1 MAVIPGRERRTFRR
15 GEEVTLTIDRMAYG
29 GRGVGRVDGCV
40 VFVPDTVPGDRVRAK
55 LWRIKPGYAEA
66 DLVAVESPGEERA
79 RPPCPF
85 FGPCGGCVWQHLGY
99 AAQLAAKEHIVR
111 ESLAHLAGLRDL
123 EIRPILSMADPW
135 RYRNKMEFTFQPAAL
150 LGLHRRGAFDQ
161 VVPIDACLVQ
171 SDGANA
177 ILRLVR
183 DWAAASGLSRY
194 DPRDRTGLLR
204 QVIIREARSTGE
216 ILVALITTA
225 PEVPGVQSLA
235 DVLIAAA
242 PGISGVLHGINPG
255 LSDGLPLHGVAL
267 LAGRPYIVEELAGI
281 RFRIGLET
289 FFQTNTAQAARLVE
303 VVQALAGLGGNEIVY
318 DLYCGVGTFSLP
330 LARRARQVYGVE
342 IVPSAVEAAQENAA
356 SNGISNVEFLTGD
369 ARRRLPDLLRRAGRP
384 DVVVLD
390 PPRSGAGRRVME
402 KIIAA
407 GAARIVYVSCNPTTL
422 APDLSELVRAG
433 YAVRAIQPLD
443 MFPQTYHVECV
454 VLLSTAP
461 GGDRPPQAA

>member
-1 MAVIPGRERRTFRR
+1 MIPGRERRTFRR

-29 GRGVGRVDGCV
+29 GRGVGRVDGFV
-40 VFVPDTVPGDRVRAK
+40 VFVPDAAPGDRVRAK

-66 DLVAVESPGEERA
+66 DLVAVESPGKERVL
-79 RPPCPF
+79 PPCPF
-85 FGPCGGCVWQHLGY
+85 FGPCGGCIWQHLGY

-123 EIRPILSMADPW
+123 EIRPMLSMADPW
-135 RYRNKMEFTFQPAAL
+135 RYRNKMEFTFHPAAL

-204 QVIIREARSTGE
+204 QVIIREAGSTGE

-225 PEVPGVQSLA
+225 PEVPGAQALA

-255 LSDGLPLHGVAL
+255 FSDGLPLHRVAL

-281 RFRIGLET
+281 RFRIGLQT

-303 VVQALAGLGGNEIVY
+303 VVQALTGLDGNELVY
-318 DLYCGVGTFSLP
+318 DLYSGVGTFSLP
-330 LARRARQVYGVE
+330 LARRARRVYGVE
-342 IVPSAVEAAQENAA
+342 IVPSAIEAAEENAA
-356 SNGISNVEFLTGD
+356 SNGMSNAEFLAGD
-369 ARRRLPDLLRRAGRP
+369 VRRHLPDLVSRAGRP

-390 PPRSGAGRRVME
+390 PPRSGAGRRVIE
-402 KIIAA
+402 KIVAA
-407 GAARIVYVSCNPTTL
+407 GAARVVYVSCNPTTL

-433 YAVRAIQPLD
+433 YIVRAVQPLD
-443 MFPQTYHVECV
+443 MFPQTYHVECAV
-454 VLLSTAP
+454 SLTSAAAA
-461 GGDRPPQAA
+461 GGPPRAA